1 LLVYTSGGTVWPAR
15 FIEEEKEMF
24 PTLHSRATAAV
35 LLATSLAAI
44 AAGCGSSDDKSSG
57 SSTTASS
64 SADAKGAKIALL
76 LPENKTA
83 RYENQDKPFFTAKVK
98 ELCPNCE
105 VIYENAT
112 QDAAKQQQQAEA
124 VITRGAKVL
133 VLDAVDVA
141 SAGSIVTRAR
151 QAKIPVLSY
160 GRLVADAP
168 LDYYVSI
175 DPFKVGQQQAQVQL
189 DALKAAGKTN
199 PKIVMINGSPTDSN
213 SAPYKKGAE
222 QLYKSGGA
230 KIVKSY
236 DTPDWSPDKAQQEM
250 EQTITSL
257 GKTGFDAIYVANDG
271 MAGGAIAALKSAGM
285 DPDKLFV
292 TGQDAEVTGIQRI
305 LKGEQLMTVY
315 QPLKEIAGKSAE
327 IAVPLAQGKPV
338 PAGIT
343 TSKTDNGAG
352 QVPSVLVPTLA
363 INKDNINDTVIKD
376 GFLKASDVCT
386 SAYASACKDA
396 GIQ

>member
-1 LLVYTSGGTVWPAR
+1 M
-15 FIEEEKEMF
+15 MF
-24 PTLHSRATAAV
+24 PKLHPRATAAV
-35 LLATSLAAI
+35 LLATALAAV
-44 AAGCGSSDDKSSG
+44 AAGCGSDDD
-57 SSTTASS
+57 SS
-64 SADAKGAKIALL
+64 SDSGTTSAAADAKGAKIALL

-98 ELCPNCE
+98 ELCPSCE
-105 VIYENAT
+105 IIYQNAT

-124 VITRGAKVL
+124 AITQGAKVL

-141 SAGSIVTRAR
+141 SAGAIVNRAK
-151 QAKIPVLSY
+151 QQKIPVLSY

-189 DALKAAGKTN
+189 EALKAAGKTN

-222 QLYKSGGA
+222 QVYKEGGA

-236 DTPDWSPDKAQQEM
+236 DTPDWSPDKAQQQM

-257 GKTGFDAIYVANDG
+257 GKSGFDAVYVANDG
-271 MAGGAIAALKSAGM
+271 MAGGAIAAMKSAGM
-285 DPDKLFV
+285 DPAKFYV
-292 TGQDAEVTGIQRI
+292 TGQDAEVAGVQRI
-305 LKGEQLMTVY
+305 LKGEQLNTVY

-338 PAGIT
+338 PSGIA

-352 QVPSVLVPTLA
+352 EVPSVLVPTLSVDKS
-363 INKDNINDTVIKD
+363 NVQDTVVKD
-376 GFLKASDVCT
+376 GFLKAADICT
-386 SAYASACKDA
+386 SAYKSACEAA

>member
-1 LLVYTSGGTVWPAR
+1 
-15 FIEEEKEMF
+15 MF
-24 PTLHSRATAAV
+24 PTFRPRATAAV
-35 LLATSLAAI
+35 VLATALAAFT
-44 AAGCGSSDDKSSG
+44 ASCGSDDDNNKSAG
-57 SSTTASS
+57 TTASS
-64 SADAKGAKIALL
+64 SGEGAKIALL

-98 ELCPNCE
+98 ELCPDCE

-141 SAGSIVTRAR
+141 SAGSIVNRAR

-199 PKIVMINGSPTDSN
+199 PRIVMINGSPTDSN

-222 QLYKSGGA
+222 EIYKRGGA

-257 GKTGFDAIYVANDG
+257 GKSGFDAIYVANDG

-338 PAGIT
+338 PSGIA

-352 QVPSVLVPTLA
+352 QVSSVLVPTLS
-363 INKDNINDTVIKD
+363 IDKDNINDTVIKD

-386 SAYASACKDA
+386 SAYASACEDA

>member
-1 LLVYTSGGTVWPAR
+1 
-15 FIEEEKEMF
+15 MF
-24 PTLHSRATAAV
+24 PTFRPRATAAV
-35 LLATSLAAI
+35 LLATALAAI
-44 AAGCGSSDDKSSG
+44 TAGCGSDDDNNSAAG
-57 SSTTASS
+57 TTASS
-64 SADAKGAKIALL
+64 SGEGAKIALL

-98 ELCPNCE
+98 ELCPDCE

-175 DPFKVGQQQAQVQL
+175 DPFKVGVQQAEVQL
-189 DALKAAGKTN
+189 KALKAAGKAN
-199 PKIVMINGSPTDSN
+199 PRIVMINGSPTDSN

-222 QLYKSGGA
+222 ETYKSGGA

-257 GKTGFDAIYVANDG
+257 GKTGFDAVYVANDG
-271 MAGGAIAALKSAGM
+271 MAGGAIAAMKSAGLS
-285 DPDKLFV
+285 PDKLFV
-292 TGQDAEVTGIQRI
+292 TGQDAEVTGVQRI

-338 PAGIT
+338 PSGIT

-352 QVPSVLVPTLA
+352 QVPSVLVPTLS
-363 INKDNINDTVIKD
+363 IDKDNINDTVIKD
-376 GFLKASDVCT
+376 GFLKAADVCT
-386 SAYASACKDA
+386 PAYASACEDA

>member
-1 LLVYTSGGTVWPAR
+1 
-15 FIEEEKEMF
+15 MF
-24 PTLHSRATAAV
+24 PKFHPRATAGV
-35 LLATSLAAI
+35 LLATSVAVL
-44 AAGCGSSDDKSSG
+44 AAGCGSNNDNKSGG
-57 SSTTASS
+57 SSTSTSASS
-64 SADAKGAKIALL
+64 AAKGAKIALL

-98 ELCPNCE
+98 ELCPTCE
-105 VIYENAT
+105 IIYENAT

-124 VITRGAKVL
+124 AITRGAKVL

-141 SAGSIVTRAR
+141 SAGSIVARAK

-160 GRLVADAP
+160 GRLVANAP

-175 DPFKVGQQQAQVQL
+175 DPFKVGQQQAQEQL
-189 DALKAAGKTN
+189 KALKAAGKTN
-199 PKIVMINGSPTDSN
+199 PRIVMINGSPTDSN

-222 QLYKSGGA
+222 EVYKAGGA

-236 DTPDWSPDKAQQEM
+236 DTPDWSPDKAQQQM

-257 GKTGFDAIYVANDG
+257 GKSGFDAVYVANDG
-271 MAGGAIAALKSAGM
+271 MAGGAIAAMKSAGM
-285 DPDKLFV
+285 DPAKLYV
-292 TGQDAEVTGIQRI
+292 TGQDAEVTGVQRI
-305 LKGEQLMTVY
+305 IKGEQLNTVY
-315 QPLKEIAGKSAE
+315 QPLKIIAGKSAE

-338 PAGIT
+338 PAGIA

-352 QVPSVLVPTLA
+352 QVPSVLVPTLSVDKS
-363 INKDNINDTVIKD
+363 NVQSTVVKD
-376 GFLKASDVCT
+376 GFLKVSDICT
-386 SAYASACKDA
+386 SAFASACKAA

>member
-1 LLVYTSGGTVWPAR
+1 
-15 FIEEEKEMF
+15 MF
-24 PTLHSRATAAV
+24 PTFRPPATAAV
-35 LLATSLAAI
+35 LLATALAAI
-44 AAGCGSSDDKSSG
+44 TAGCGSDDDNNSAAG
-57 SSTTASS
+57 TTASS
-64 SADAKGAKIALL
+64 SGEGAKIALL

-98 ELCPNCE
+98 ELCPDCE

-175 DPFKVGQQQAQVQL
+175 DPYKVGVQQAEVQL
-189 DALKAAGKTN
+189 KALKAAGKTN
-199 PKIVMINGSPTDSN
+199 PRIVMINGSPTDSN

-222 QLYKSGGA
+222 ETYKSGGA

-257 GKTGFDAIYVANDG
+257 GKTGFDAVYVANDG
-271 MAGGAIAALKSAGM
+271 MAGGAIAAMKSAGM
-285 DPDKLFV
+285 NPNKLFV

-338 PAGIT
+338 PSGIA

-352 QVPSVLVPTLA
+352 QVPSVLVPTLS
-363 INKDNINDTVIKD
+363 IDKDNINETVIKD
-376 GFLKASDVCT
+376 GFLKAADVCT
-386 SAYASACKDA
+386 AAYASACEAA

>member
-1 LLVYTSGGTVWPAR
+1 
-15 FIEEEKEMF
+15 MF
-24 PTLHSRATAAV
+24 PTFRPRATAAA
-35 LLATSLAAI
+35 LLATAVAAI
-44 AAGCGSSDDKSSG
+44 TAGCGSDDDNNSAAG
-57 SSTTASS
+57 TTATSS
-64 SADAKGAKIALL
+64 PKGAKIALL

-98 ELCPNCE
+98 ELCPDCE

-175 DPFKVGQQQAQVQL
+175 DPFKVGVQQAEVQL
-189 DALKAAGKTN
+189 KALKAAGKAN
-199 PKIVMINGSPTDSN
+199 PRIVMINGSPTDSN

-222 QLYKSGGA
+222 QTYKSGGA

-257 GKTGFDAIYVANDG
+257 GKTGFDAVYVANDG
-271 MAGGAIAALKSAGM
+271 MAGGAIAAMKSAGLN
-285 DPDKLFV
+285 PNKLFV

-338 PAGIT
+338 PSGIA
-343 TSKTDNGAG
+343 TSKTDNGVG
-352 QVPSVLVPTLA
+352 QVPSVLVPTLS
-363 INKDNINDTVIKD
+363 IDKHNINETVIKD
-376 GFLKASDVCT
+376 GFLKAADVCT
-386 SAYASACKDA
+386 PAYASACKDA

>member
-1 LLVYTSGGTVWPAR
+1 
-15 FIEEEKEMF
+15 M
-24 PTLHSRATAAV
+24 HSRATAGV
-35 LLATSLAAI
+35 LLATSLAAV
-44 AAGCGSSDDKSSG
+44 ALATGCGSDDNDSG
-57 SSTTASS
+57 SSGASGTTSTAAASP
-64 SADAKGAKIALL
+64 DAKGAKIALL

-98 ELCPNCE
+98 ELCPSCE

-141 SAGSIVTRAR
+141 SAGSIVTRAK
-151 QAKIPVLSY
+151 QAKIPVVSY
-160 GRLVADAP
+160 GRLVSDAP

-189 DALKAAGKTN
+189 AALKAAGKSS
-199 PKIVMINGSPTDSN
+199 PRIVMINGSPTDSN

-222 QLYKSGGA
+222 QIYKNGGA

-257 GKTGFDAIYVANDG
+257 GKTGFDAVYVANDG
-271 MAGGAIAALKSAGM
+271 MAGGAIAAMKSAGM
-285 DPDKLFV
+285 DPGKLYV
-292 TGQDAEVTGIQRI
+292 TGQDAEVTGVQRI
-305 LKGEQLMTVY
+305 LKGEQLNTVY
-315 QPLKEIAGKSAE
+315 QPLKIIASKSAE

-338 PAGIT
+338 PAGIA

-352 QVPSVLVPTLA
+352 QVPSVLVPTLSVDKS
-363 INKDNINDTVIKD
+363 NVEDTVVKD
-376 GFLKASDVCT
+376 GFLKVSDICT
-386 SAYASACKDA
+386 SAFASACKDA